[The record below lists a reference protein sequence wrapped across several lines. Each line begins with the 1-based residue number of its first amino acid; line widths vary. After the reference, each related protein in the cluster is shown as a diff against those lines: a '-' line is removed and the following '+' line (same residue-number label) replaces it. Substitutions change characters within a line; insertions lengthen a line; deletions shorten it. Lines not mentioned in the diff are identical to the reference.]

1 MPQRL
6 AVGRQQP
13 PQRLLIR
20 RKTPPER
27 PRQRFHLHS
36 SAQMLPPAH
45 YIAKIQ
51 PIFFQQARNR
61 RLYQSKTGPRQ
72 NRRHPPQQ
80 MFVNH
85 LRLRHI
91 SNFRRP
97 ANISSSRQ
105 QSVLHHRTQQY
116 VRRKSLRRRRNR
128 RLQFGKRKRRSPRVK
143 FLATPPQRL
152 PHPIHIVKKQRGF
165 ARHLHLR
172 VKSSAFQLFRPRQ
185 QRVPQRLG
193 IIERPPVDPAREM
206 VQPRIQRIE
215 KNDSSTC
222 DQPRH

>member
-20 RKTPPER
+20 RKTPPKR

-61 RLYQSKTGPRQ
+61 RLHQSKTSPRQ

-97 ANISSSRQ
+97 TDVSRRRQ
-105 QSVLHHRTQQY
+105 QCVLHHRPQQY
-116 VRRKSLRRRRNR
+116 VRRKSFRRRRNR
-128 RLQFGKRKRRSPRVK
+128 RLQFRKRKSCSSRVK
-143 FLATPPQRL
+143 FFAPP
-152 PHPIHIVKKQRGF
+152 P
-165 ARHLHLR
+165 
-172 VKSSAFQLFRPRQ
+172 
-185 QRVPQRLG
+185 
-193 IIERPPVDPAREM
+193 
-206 VQPRIQRIE
+206 
-215 KNDSSTC
+215 
-222 DQPRH
+222 